1 MKKEDITFLNELQ
14 QELNTQSNC
23 GNASPVFW
31 VIRQYEKQITDSDF
45 GEETLYIH
53 SDGDY
58 LEFEKLDELLEFLS
72 EGSEFDAVNDCE
84 TLDDAFDILL
94 DNFNEDGYFARY
106 SATKVAVVKQDT
118 FFITHKEALEHIKK
132 NRRHY
137 NSTVHTYAMTAWRS
151 PVVEKLW
158 EILREA
164 DFNKLLEVAE

>member
-72 EGSEFDAVNDCE
+72 EGSEFDAVKDCE

-94 DNFNEDGYFARY
+94 NDFNEDNYFARY
-106 SATKVAVVKQDT
+106 SATKAAVVKQDT

>member
-58 LEFEKLDELLEFLS
+58 FEFEKLDELLEFLS
-72 EGSEFDAVNDCE
+72 GGSEFDEVKDCE
-84 TLDDAFDILL
+84 TLDDAFDIL
-94 DNFNEDGYFARY
+94 YFRRF
-106 SATKVAVVKQDT
+106 SATEVAVVKQDT

-164 DFNKLLEVAE
+164 DFNKLSEVAE